1 MAYAKFVTHTNKEG
15 KQVNYGPYYYKSVRT
30 PEGKVRNIYLGPSLP
45 EGEVIESENGSGKN
59 GSMKRLKEALVRL
72 MAS

>member
-1 MAYAKFVTHTNKEG
+1 MAYAKFITHTNKEG

-30 PEGKVRNIYLGPSLP
+30 PEGKVRNIYLGASP
-45 EGEVIESENGSGKN
+45 EDNNGNGKN
-59 GSMKRLKEALVRL
+59 GITKLKEALVRL

>member
-1 MAYAKFVTHTNKEG
+1 MAYAKFITHTNKEG

-30 PEGKVRNIYLGPSLP
+30 PEGKVRNIYLGAAP
-45 EGEVIESENGSGKN
+45 EEGNGKN
-59 GSMKRLKEALVRL
+59 GIAKLKEALVRL

>member
-1 MAYAKFVTHTNKEG
+1 MAYAKYVTHTNKEG

-30 PEGKVRNIYLGPSLP
+30 PDGKVRNIYLGPSLP
-45 EGEVIESENGSGKN
+45 EAEGDANGNTNGKN
-59 GSMKRLKEALVRL
+59 GNMKRLKEALVRL

>member
-1 MAYAKFVTHTNKEG
+1 MAYAKFITHTNKDG

-30 PEGKVRNIYLGPSLP
+30 REGKVRNIYMGASP
-45 EGEVIESENGSGKN
+45 EDNGKN
-59 GSMKRLKEALVRL
+59 GIAKLKEALVRL

>member
-1 MAYAKFVTHTNKEG
+1 MAYAKFITHTNKDG

-30 PEGKVRNIYLGPSLP
+30 REGKVRNIYLGASP
-45 EGEVIESENGSGKN
+45 EEGNEKN
-59 GSMKRLKEALVRL
+59 GIAKLKEALVRL

>member
-30 PEGKVRNIYLGPSLP
+30 PGGKVRNIYLGASLP
-45 EGEVIESENGSGKN
+45 EGENGKN
-59 GSMKRLKEALVRL
+59 GSSMKRLKEALVRL